1 MADALYNAI
10 LGDEAPQAKSKSDV
24 PSVVNPNNVGNLRP
38 IGQSTGFQQFS
49 SPEEGIKAMDNQL
62 RIYGEKHKINTL
74 RGVIS
79 RYAPPS
85 DKNDTEGIIKFVADK
100 TGLKPDQE
108 INLSDPVIRHIISGP
123 MIIQEKGYKN
133 LYGQKTEANPSS
145 NDPLYNAI
153 LNGEFAQPAQE
164 TKQTA
169 TQQLTEQKNKRQSF
183 VESAAERSLH
193 PNETVRGIGEAIAS
207 NVYNPLLS
215 VVGGIKGVVQSI
227 PEAIKTGQ
235 TPEPIGEKIATEF
248 IEKHKF
254 EPKTETGKA
263 INQFISEIPEK
274 ITGSHM
280 GVGPIPEAM
289 GVLATPKEAVS
300 LKGAKAKLSEQFEK
314 QFPKGPERAVEA
326 VKAEPSLA
334 GVGAAK
340 AEFNPYGVLTGEE
353 KARGEYPQVKLSKTP
368 KNVDVAEQKTRSQI
382 ASEILGP
389 ESGVRQGVITGNEDI
404 LRNEHTLAKS
414 SNRTPEGELL
424 KEQIA
429 KEQNAL
435 SDYAK
440 KRIENTGADQ
450 LLQND
455 YERGQRINDAFAG
468 DEGATGFFKKA
479 KDALYQDARSKV
491 GNNPIASTNVDN
503 LLGSAQFKAGAGLR
517 GNEAVLK
524 SAESLIKL
532 AKEVGFEDEFGNK
545 YAPNSIGGF
554 DAVKKS
560 LNADWTPSNAS
571 MIRKIN
577 NSIDKDIASAGG
589 GDLLKKAD
597 TIHQAEKEFFGSKG
611 IKNLFGKIDSNGV
624 QTATAFEQIPKKLN
638 SMPID
643 QWKNIY
649 DIADKFSRESIEIK
663 GQQLNIPPELRQAA
677 QSAKNEMAG
686 ALAREVYEAGASKV
700 GVWNQNDVNKVLNAR
715 SAKIK
720 YAFTPEEQKAFHT
733 LNYGGHLMPGVHAYE
748 GAGLQAERVG
758 KLANR
763 LPGIGREIG
772 AFTGVP
778 FAATLGEKLGEKGK
792 VALVNRKLA
801 KQATTLEKKM
811 KENAKLGTKIS
822 NIGKE

>member
-1 MADALYNAI
+1 MADALYSAI
-10 LGDEAPQAKSKSDV
+10 LGEEAPVAKKSEV
-24 PSVVNPNNVGNLRP
+24 TFVVNPNNVGNLRP
-38 IGQSTGFQQFS
+38 VGQSTGFQQFS

-74 RGVIS
+74 RGVIT

-85 DKNDTEGIIKFVADK
+85 DKNDTEGYINFVAEK

-133 LYGQKTEANPSS
+133 IYGQKSESKPSS

-153 LNGEFAQPAQE
+153 LGGEPAPQE
-164 TKQTA
+164 TQKHKVEEVKKPLSFMEKFSQVA
-169 TQQLTEQKNKRQSF
+169 GKARESNEPLTG
-183 VESAAERSLH
+183 V
-193 PNETVRGIGEAIAS
+193 GEAVAS
-207 NVYNPLLS
+207 NVINPLVQLAGN
-215 VVGGIKGVVQSI
+215 VKGIVQSI

-235 TPEPIGEKIATEF
+235 APAPIGERIAS
-248 IEKHKF
+248 KF
-254 EPKTETGKA
+254 AEQHTYEPKTETGKA
-263 INQFISEIPEK
+263 INEFISSIPEK
-274 ITGSHM
+274 VTGSHM
-280 GVGPIPEAM
+280 GFGPVPELMA
-289 GVLATPKEAVS
+289 VTATPKEAVAS
-300 LKGAKAKLSEQFEK
+300 KAKGAVSEIGKQFEK
-314 QFPKGPERAVEA
+314 RFPKFEETAVVEA
-326 VKAEPSLA
+326 PKAELK

-340 AEFNPYGVLTGEE
+340 AEFNPYGTLTGEE

-368 KNVDVAEQKTRSQI
+368 KDVDVAEQKTRSQI

-389 ESGVRQGVITGNEDI
+389 ESGVRQGVITGNEDT

-435 SDYAK
+435 SDYAQ

-479 KDALYQDARSKV
+479 KDALYEDARSKV

-532 AKEVGFEDEFGNK
+532 AKEIGFEDEFGNK

-554 DAVKKS
+554 DAVKKA
-560 LNADWTPSNAS
+560 LNADWTPANAS

-577 NSIDKDIASAGG
+577 NAIDKDIAVAGG

-649 DIADKFSRESIEIK
+649 DIADKFSKETIEVK

-758 KLANR
+758 KLASR

-822 NIGKE
+822 DIGKQ